1 MRNYLTAAA
10 VVAACLAYLF
20 WPAFL
25 RSDLIVFSNDGPLG
39 ALMAE
44 QCQPPAT
51 ASGIWQDLNWLGGEQ
66 PAHIG
71 IAAGFRILTQS
82 PRLPLLAVLV
92 AFALCVRKFG
102 ARHTLAS
109 LCGVLSVVYLTV
121 AVAGLAGFIPRD
133 YEEYV
138 APMLPIGCLLFLFL
152 AIGTLLTTEEET
164 SK

>member
-1 MRNYLTAAA
+1 MKNYLTAAA

-20 WPAFL
+20 WPAWAK
-25 RSDLIVFSNDGPLG
+25 SDLTLFSNDGPLG

-82 PRLPLLAVLV
+82 PRLPLLVVVV
-92 AFALCVRKFG
+92 AFALCVWRFG
-102 ARHTLAS
+102 ARRTLAS
-109 LCGVLSVVYLTV
+109 LCGVLSVVYLSA

-133 YEEYV
+133 CEEYV
-138 APMLPIGCLLFLFL
+138 APMLPIGCLLLPFLM
-152 AIGTLLTTEEET
+152 IGTLLTTEGDNV
-164 SK
+164 

>member
-1 MRNYLTAAA
+1 MKNYLTAAA

-20 WPAFL
+20 WPSWAK
-25 RSDLIVFSNDGPLG
+25 SDLTLFSNDGPLG

-102 ARHTLAS
+102 ARRTLAS
-109 LCGVLSVVYLTV
+109 LCGVMAVAYLSV
-121 AVAGLAGFIPRD
+121 AVAGLAGFIPLD
-133 YEEYV
+133 YSDYV
-138 APMLPIGCLLFLFL
+138 APMLPIGCLLLPFLM
-152 AIGTLLTTEEET
+152 IGTLLTTEGDNV
-164 SK
+164 